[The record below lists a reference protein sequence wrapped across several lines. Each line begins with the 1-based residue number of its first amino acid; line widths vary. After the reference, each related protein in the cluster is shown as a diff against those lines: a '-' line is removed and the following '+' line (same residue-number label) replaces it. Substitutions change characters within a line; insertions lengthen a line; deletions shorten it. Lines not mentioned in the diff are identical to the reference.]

1 MINYSTLS
9 HVYTNLWS
17 KYRPAILRLM
27 VDSAEG
33 PQKYKFSTHEFKNIN
48 PNEKGGHSFT
58 LRVFQGKAVN
68 NIKTSVVAK
77 DLLVILKQSK
87 TAAELTDTSTYEFT
101 LDKQFTLHIKQDEPE
116 IETEA
121 ETEVVEPAA

>member
-1 MINYSTLS
+1 
-9 HVYTNLWS
+9 
-17 KYRPAILRLM
+17 M

>member
-1 MINYSTLS
+1 MANYSTLS

-27 VDSAEG
+27 VDSSEA

-58 LRVFQGKAVN
+58 LRVFQGKAMN

-77 DLLVILKQSK
+77 DLLVILKQSR
-87 TAAELTDTSTYEFT
+87 TATELTDTSLYEFV
-101 LDKQFTLHIKQDEPE
+101 LDKHFTLHITNEGEVDP
-116 IETEA
+116 
-121 ETEVVEPAA
+121 EVVTEEDKIED